1 VTGPHPSTPS
11 SRRRSSTASTTKHNL
26 RDTLAKIAE
35 GHPINRVDDLMPWK
49 TATLS

>member
-1 VTGPHPSTPS
+1 
-11 SRRRSSTASTTKHNL
+11 L